1 MQLSEFKPAE
11 DYYDG
16 NRQSVKQGIDER
28 VGFCTV
34 AQKTTTPEST
44 EKPRYRHLSE
54 VFRHFHRQEAWN
66 LDSCLLASPAWRSS
80 FPPVAG
86 EIIKS
91 QGSSLWKDAWHRLSR
106 NKPALFSLGVLVL
119 ILIACFIGP
128 FLPFV
133 KNPTLINL
141 ANATADPSAAHWF
154 GTDQLGRD
162 LFSRVLSGGQV
173 SLLVGLVATGV
184 AVIIGVIYGAVSG
197 YIGGAVDS
205 LMMRFVDILFALPF
219 LVLVILFA
227 LVVDEPSSKFTTWI
241 IESTGWPRN
250 RVAPITTL
258 IPLFVAIGA
267 IGWLTIARIVRA
279 QVLNV
284 KKLEF
289 VEAAISLGLSRP
301 RILFRHI
308 LPNVIGPI
316 IIYTTLAVPGI
327 MLLESVLSF
336 LGLGVKPPNS
346 SWGILIKDGADRME
360 VSPYLL
366 IFPSLFFATTLFA
379 LNFLGDGLRD
389 ALDPKSSKD

>member
-1 MQLSEFKPAE
+1 M
-11 DYYDG
+11 
-16 NRQSVKQGIDER
+16 
-28 VGFCTV
+28 
-34 AQKTTTPEST
+34 
-44 EKPRYRHLSE
+44 
-54 VFRHFHRQEAWN
+54 
-66 LDSCLLASPAWRSS
+66 ASDAM
-80 FPPVAG
+80 
-86 EIIKS
+86 KS

-106 NKPALFSLGVLVL
+106 NRPALVSLAVLVV
-119 ILIACFIGP
+119 ILFACFIGP

-133 KNPTLINL
+133 KNPTAINL
-141 ANATADPSAAHWF
+141 ANSAAEPSGAHWF
-154 GTDQLGRD
+154 GTDTLGRD
-162 LFSRVLSGGQV
+162 LFSRVLYGGQV

-184 AVIIGVIYGAVSG
+184 AVVIGVIYGAVSG
-197 YIGGAVDS
+197 YVGGIVDS
-205 LMMRFVDILFALPF
+205 VLMRFVDILFALPF

-227 LVVDEPSSKFTTWI
+227 LVVDEPSSEFTTWV
-241 IESTGWPRN
+241 IETTGWSRD

-258 IPLFVAIGA
+258 IPLFIAIGA

-346 SWGILIKDGADRME
+346 SWGILIKEGADRME
-360 VSPYLL
+360 ISPYLL
-366 IFPSLFFATTLFA
+366 LFPSLFFAGTLFA

>member
-1 MQLSEFKPAE
+1 VANEAKP
-11 DYYDG
+11 
-16 NRQSVKQGIDER
+16 
-28 VGFCTV
+28 
-34 AQKTTTPEST
+34 
-44 EKPRYRHLSE
+44 
-54 VFRHFHRQEAWN
+54 
-66 LDSCLLASPAWRSS
+66 
-80 FPPVAG
+80 
-86 EIIKS
+86 S
-91 QGSSLWKDAWHRLSR
+91 QGSSLWNDAWHRLAR
-106 NKPALFSLGVLVL
+106 NKPALASLAVLAV
-119 ILIACFIGP
+119 ILFACFIVP
-128 FLPFV
+128 FMPI
-133 KNPTLINL
+133 KNPTEINL
-141 ANATADPSAAHWF
+141 TNPTAAPSAEHWF

-162 LFSRVLSGGQV
+162 LFARVLYGGQV
-173 SLLVGLVATGV
+173 SLLVGFVATGV

-197 YIGGAVDS
+197 YVGGKTDAV
-205 LMMRFVDILFALPF
+205 MMRFVDILFALPF

-227 LVVDEPSSKFTTWI
+227 LVVDEPSSDFTTWI
-241 IESTGWPRN
+241 IETTGWERN

-258 IPLFVAIGA
+258 IPLFIAIGA

-279 QVLNV
+279 QVLSV
-284 KKLEF
+284 KNLEF
-289 VEAAISLGLSRP
+289 VEAAISLGLSRF

-360 VSPYLL
+360 ATPYLL
-366 IFPSLFFATTLFA
+366 LFPSIFFATTLFA

>member
-1 MQLSEFKPAE
+1 MA
-11 DYYDG
+11 
-16 NRQSVKQGIDER
+16 N
-28 VGFCTV
+28 
-34 AQKTTTPEST
+34 
-44 EKPRYRHLSE
+44 
-54 VFRHFHRQEAWN
+54 EA
-66 LDSCLLASPAWRSS
+66 
-80 FPPVAG
+80 V
-86 EIIKS
+86 KS
-91 QGSSLWKDAWHRLSR
+91 QGSSLWQDAWHRLSR
-106 NKPALFSLGVLVL
+106 NRPALVSLAVLVA
-119 ILIACFIGP
+119 ILVACFVFP

-133 KNPTLINL
+133 KNPTVINL
-141 ANATADPSAAHWF
+141 SNAVADPGAEHWF

-162 LFSRVLSGGQV
+162 LFARVLYGGQV
-173 SLLVGLVATGV
+173 SLLVGLVATAV
-184 AVIIGVIYGAVSG
+184 AVAIGVVYGAVSG
-197 YIGGAVDS
+197 YVGGMLDS
-205 LMMRFVDILFALPF
+205 VMMRFVDILFALPF

-227 LVVDEPSSKFTTWI
+227 LVADEPSSEFTSWV
-241 IESTGWPRN
+241 IETTGWSRD

-279 QVLNV
+279 QVMSV

-289 VEAAISLGLSRP
+289 VEAAVSLGLSRA

-346 SWGILIKDGADRME
+346 SWGILIKEGADRME
-360 VSPYLL
+360 ISPYMLL
-366 IFPSLFFATTLFA
+366 FPSMFFATTLFA

>member
-1 MQLSEFKPAE
+1 MSDEI
-11 DYYDG
+11 
-16 NRQSVKQGIDER
+16 VK
-28 VGFCTV
+28 
-34 AQKTTTPEST
+34 
-44 EKPRYRHLSE
+44 
-54 VFRHFHRQEAWN
+54 
-66 LDSCLLASPAWRSS
+66 
-80 FPPVAG
+80 
-86 EIIKS
+86 KS
-91 QGSSLWKDAWHRLSR
+91 QGSSLWQDAWHRLSK
-106 NKPALFSLGVLVL
+106 NKPALVSLG
-119 ILIACFIGP
+119 ILGFIVIACFIGP

-133 KNPTLINL
+133 KSPTVIKLED
-141 ANATADPSAAHWF
+141 AFATPTAEYWF

-162 LFSRVLSGGQV
+162 VFSRVLNGGQV
-173 SLLVGLVATGV
+173 SLLVGFVATGV
-184 AVIIGVIYGAVSG
+184 AVMIGVIYGAISG
-197 YIGGAVDS
+197 YVGGIADS
-205 LMMRFVDILFALPF
+205 VMMRFVDIMFALPF

-241 IESTGWPRN
+241 VETTGWQRD

-258 IPLFVAIGA
+258 IPLFIAIGA

-284 KKLEF
+284 KNLEF
-289 VEAAISLGLSRP
+289 VEAAVSLGLSRA

-346 SWGILIKDGADRME
+346 SWGILIKEGADRME
-360 VSPYLL
+360 ITPYLL
-366 IFPSLFFATTLFA
+366 LFPSLFFATTLFA

>member
-1 MQLSEFKPAE
+1 VSDQT
-11 DYYDG
+11 
-16 NRQSVKQGIDER
+16 VKI
-28 VGFCTV
+28 
-34 AQKTTTPEST
+34 
-44 EKPRYRHLSE
+44 
-54 VFRHFHRQEAWN
+54 
-66 LDSCLLASPAWRSS
+66 
-80 FPPVAG
+80 
-86 EIIKS
+86 S
-91 QGSSLWKDAWHRLSR
+91 QGSSLWQDAWHRLSK
-106 NKPALFSLGVLVL
+106 NKPALVSLAVLGVIV
-119 ILIACFIGP
+119 IACFVGP

-133 KNPTLINL
+133 KSPTVIKLQDSFSGP
-141 ANATADPSAAHWF
+141 TAEYWF

-162 LFSRVLSGGQV
+162 VFARVLYGGQV
-173 SLLVGLVATGV
+173 SLLVGFVATGV
-184 AVIIGVIYGAVSG
+184 AVMIGVIYGAISG
-197 YIGGAVDS
+197 YVGGIVDS
-205 LMMRFVDILFALPF
+205 VMMRFVDIMFALPF

-227 LVVDEPSSKFTTWI
+227 LVVDEPSSTLTTWI
-241 IESTGWPRN
+241 IDTTGWERD

-258 IPLFVAIGA
+258 IPLFIAIGA

-284 KKLEF
+284 KNLEF
-289 VEAAISLGLSRP
+289 VEAAVSLGLSRT

-346 SWGILIKDGADRME
+346 SWGILIKEGADRME
-360 VSPYLL
+360 ITPYLL
-366 IFPSLFFATTLFA
+366 LFPSLFFAATLFA